1 LSIPVPDAVAD
12 VSPEITK
19 IVQDGLAARHRARK
33 LLEAARCA
41 VEIAIED
48 GEDAAARFLDDRG
61 DRISRP

>member
-19 IVQDGLAARHRARK
+19 IVQDGFAARHRARK
-33 LLEAARCA
+33 LLEATRCA

-48 GEDAAARFLDDRG
+48 GEDAARFLDDRG